1 MELPI
6 LTLSLAAGLDQ
17 DAPRSCETEKEK
29 TPVGSLGWGPFL
41 DRFSWYLWLLVPF
54 LLPHHMVA
62 LDLDLLKP
70 KEGIP
75 LRMMSL
81 RLSRSFLED
90 FPVERLGCI
99 SCPVFCRWRENPKS
113 ASVVA
118 LRPHSLDRYTGVL
131 TPRSRCALFGL
142 PFLASAA
149 GNSRCYTQAEV
160 HEGIN
165 WYEPEVD
172 CHLSTQPPALPSF
185 PLCGK
190 NRACLQTGS
199 FRMWT

>member
-6 LTLSLAAGLDQ
+6 LTLSLAACLDQ
-17 DAPRSCETEKEK
+17 DAPCSCETETEK
-29 TPVGSLGWGPFL
+29 TSTSHSRFGSGSFKARRRGFPSEWCRSDLAEVFWKTFPSRDWGVYPGL
-41 DRFSWYLWLLVPF
+41 YS
-54 LLPHHMVA
+54 A
-62 LDLDLLKP
+62 G
-70 KEGIP
+70 EQ
-75 LRMMSL
+75 
-81 RLSRSFLED
+81 
-90 FPVERLGCI
+90 
-99 SCPVFCRWRENPKS
+99 RENPKS

-199 FRMWT
+199 FRMWA